1 MCLLGQDW
9 TPDLGLRV
17 ESAFPASYPGH
28 KDWIAHS
35 LGLTLQRYQINFLTF
50 KNTQVMKEKEKLIGW
65 WLSIW
70 EGLSLGKTTSIV
82 SKSRLRI
89 QTARA
94 HGNLRLTSQRQW
106 TQLFHFG
113 TSSEEKPGVSSVSR
127 WPQAQLRTQ
136 IFSMRSH
143 SQDLI

>member
-1 MCLLGQDW
+1 
-9 TPDLGLRV
+9 
-17 ESAFPASYPGH
+17 
-28 KDWIAHS
+28 
-35 LGLTLQRYQINFLTF
+35 
-50 KNTQVMKEKEKLIGW
+50 MKGKAKLIGW

-70 EGLSLGKTTSIV
+70 EGHSLGKTTSIV

-127 WPQAQLRTQ
+127 GPQAQLRAQ

>member
-1 MCLLGQDW
+1 
-9 TPDLGLRV
+9 
-17 ESAFPASYPGH
+17 
-28 KDWIAHS
+28 
-35 LGLTLQRYQINFLTF
+35 
-50 KNTQVMKEKEKLIGW
+50 MKGKEKLIGW

-82 SKSRLRI
+82 SKRRLRI